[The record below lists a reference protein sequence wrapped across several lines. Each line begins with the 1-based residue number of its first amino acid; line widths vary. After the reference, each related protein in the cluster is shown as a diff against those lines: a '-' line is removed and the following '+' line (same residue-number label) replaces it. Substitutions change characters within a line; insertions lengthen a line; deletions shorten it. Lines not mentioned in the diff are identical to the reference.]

1 MNPSEPFD
9 EEHDPQLKVTLS
21 GDHVEVRGVEQLTSV
36 EEFKDKLKQLSP
48 EQLLEVLQNL
58 NTPLNGPK

>member
-21 GDHVEVRGVEQLTSV
+21 GDHVEVRGVERLASV
-36 EEFKDKLKQLSP
+36 EGFKDKLKQLSP
-48 EQLLEVLQNL
+48 EQLVEMLRNSHA
-58 NTPLNGPK
+58 PLTGPK

>member
-21 GDHVEVRGVEQLTSV
+21 GDHVEVRGLERLASV
-36 EEFKDKLKQLSP
+36 EEFKNKLKQLSP
-48 EQLLEVLQNL
+48 EQLMEMLQGIDPP
-58 NTPLNGPK
+58 TQ

>member
-21 GDHVEVRGVEQLTSV
+21 GDHVEVRGVERLASV
-36 EEFKDKLKQLSP
+36 EEFKAKLKQLSP
-48 EQLLEVLQNL
+48 EQLVEMLRNPH
-58 NTPLNGPK
+58 TPLTGPK